1 MWRRT
6 SISGTKMISFCGL
19 QSPNSRIRRSN
30 GTVRGA
36 WDTRDGISS
45 VPASASSIW
54 VNIWISTAAA
64 WTIFSASHQ
73 RDRTVRELSGTQV
86 VRLLVSCEPLKRQV
100 GQDEQVEGG
109 FPYGVASAGKGYDP
123 IVYRMFCLQSH
134 YRKPLEFSYEV
145 LDNMSVAYK
154 SL

>member
-1 MWRRT
+1 MGR
-6 SISGTKMISFCGL
+6 
-19 QSPNSRIRRSN
+19 
-30 GTVRGA
+30 
-36 WDTRDGISS
+36 DTRDGISS

-64 WTIFSASHQ
+64 WTIFSRITPTRSAQS
-73 RDRTVRELSGTQV
+73 ESYLGTQV

-100 GQDEQVEGG
+100 GQDEQVER
-109 FPYGVASAGKGYDP
+109 GVSFTVSLLQEKGYDP

-154 SL
+154 KKACEENRGSEGGRHSG